1 MARYGNLTLED
12 DFPLLR
18 NNVYI
23 TYGVHPKTGTNK
35 ELEL

>member
-1 MARYGNLTLED
+1 MSSHNPEILED

-23 TYGVHPKTGTNK
+23 TYGVSPKTGFNK
-35 ELEL
+35 ELEV